1 MSVAPLTLFS
11 VVIPARDEEE
21 SLPGTVT
28 AIFETFTREGIP
40 HEIVVVD
47 DGSKDGTYAVVKEFA
62 AKDGHI
68 KGIRLR
74 RNSGKAFALAAGFAE
89 AKGEY
94 VITMDADLQDDPME
108 VIEMVRL
115 LTEDGWDLVSGWKQV
130 RNDPLEKRLPSKLY
144 NAVVSKVSGIRLH
157 DFNCGLKAYRR
168 DVLPHLKLYGQMH
181 RFFPVMAHWEG
192 FRVTEKVVHHRA
204 RSFGVSKY
212 GFRRYF
218 HGFFDLLSL
227 TFLNRYLRQPLH
239 LFGLWGLLCMAVGV
253 LPILWFL
260 FQWAISGSLHI
271 RPLLL
276 FAMGAEI
283 VGMQFISMGLI
294 AELIQSR
301 DRQLEVP
308 VAEKV

>member
-1 MSVAPLTLFS
+1 MKVSL
-11 VVIPARDEEE
+11 VIPAYNESE
-21 SLPGTVT
+21 SLPQLFAEIHAALDERFPEWE
-28 AIFETFTREGIP
+28 AIVI
-40 HEIVVVD
+40 D

-89 AKGEY
+89 AKGEF

-115 LTEDGWDLVSGWKQV
+115 LSEDGWDLVSGWKQV
-130 RNDPLEKRLPSKLY
+130 RNDPLEKRLPSLLY

-157 DFNCGLKAYRR
+157 DFNCGLKGYRR
-168 DVLPHLKLYGQMH
+168 EVLPHLKMYGQMH
-181 RFFPVMAHWEG
+181 RFLPVMAHWAG
-192 FRVTEKVVHHRA
+192 FKVTEKVVNHRA

-212 GFRRYF
+212 GFSRYF

-239 LFGLWGLLCMAVGV
+239 LFGLWGLLCMLVGAF
-253 LPILWFL
+253 PIAWFL
-260 FQWAISGSLHI
+260 GEWIVTGGLHL
-271 RPLLL
+271 RPMLL
-276 FAMGAEI
+276 FAVGAEI
-283 VGMQFISMGLI
+283 MGLQFISMGLV

-308 VAEKV
+308 IAEKVG

>member
-1 MSVAPLTLFS
+1 MKISI
-11 VVIPARDEEE
+11 VIPAYNESE
-21 SLPGTVT
+21 SLPQLFSELHAALDERHPDWE
-28 AIFETFTREGIP
+28 AI
-40 HEIVVVD
+40 VVD
-47 DGSKDGTYAVVKEFA
+47 DGSTDATFA
-62 AKDGHI
+62 TVRQTATQDEHI
-68 KGIRLR
+68 KGVRLR

-89 AKGEY
+89 VTGEI
-94 VITMDADLQDDPME
+94 VVTMDADLQDDPME
-108 VIEMVRL
+108 VIEMTRMIV
-115 LTEDGWDLVSGWKQV
+115 EDGWDLVSGWKQV

>member
-1 MSVAPLTLFS
+1 MKISI
-11 VVIPARDEEE
+11 VIPAYNESE
-21 SLPGTVT
+21 SLPQLFSELHAAMDERHPDWE
-28 AIFETFTREGIP
+28 AI
-40 HEIVVVD
+40 VVD
-47 DGSKDGTYAVVKEFA
+47 DGSTDATFA
-62 AKDGHI
+62 TVRQAAAQDEHI
-68 KGIRLR
+68 KGVRLR

-89 AKGEY
+89 VTGEI
-94 VITMDADLQDDPME
+94 VVTMDADLQDDPME
-108 VIEMVRL
+108 VIEMTRMIV
-115 LTEDGWDLVSGWKQV
+115 EDGWDLVSGWKQV

-168 DVLPHLKLYGQMH
+168 EVLPHLKLYGQMH

-260 FQWAISGSLHI
+260 FQWAASGSLHI

>member
-1 MSVAPLTLFS
+1 MKISI
-11 VVIPARDEEE
+11 VIPAYNESE
-21 SLPGTVT
+21 SLPQLFAELHAALDDRHPDWE
-28 AIFETFTREGIP
+28 AI
-40 HEIVVVD
+40 VVD
-47 DGSKDGTYAVVKEFA
+47 DGSTDSTFATVREAAGKDAHLRGV
-62 AKDGHI
+62 
-68 KGIRLR
+68 RLR

-89 AKGEY
+89 VTGEI
-94 VITMDADLQDDPME
+94 VVTMDADLQDDPME
-108 VIEMVRL
+108 VVEMTRMIV
-115 LTEDGWDLVSGWKQV
+115 EDGWDLVSGWKQK
-130 RNDPLEKRLPSKLY
+130 RNDPLEKRLPSKVY

-168 DVLPHLKLYGQMH
+168 EVLPHLKLYGQMH

-239 LFGLWGLLCMAVGV
+239 LFGLWGLLCMAIGA

-260 FQWAISGSLHI
+260 GQWVVTGNLRI

-276 FAMGAEI
+276 FATGAEI
-283 VGMQFISMGLI
+283 MGLQFISMGLV

>member
-1 MSVAPLTLFS
+1 MKVSL
-11 VVIPARDEEE
+11 VIPAYNESE
-21 SLPGTVT
+21 SLPQLFAEIHAALDVPFPEWE
-28 AIFETFTREGIP
+28 AIVI
-40 HEIVVVD
+40 D
-47 DGSKDGTYAVVKEFA
+47 DGSKDSTFAVVKEHA
-62 AKDGHI
+62 ARDGHI

-89 AKGEY
+89 AKGEF
-94 VITMDADLQDDPME
+94 VITMDADLQDDPLE
-108 VIEMVRL
+108 VIEFVRL
-115 LTEDGWDLVSGWKQV
+115 LSEDGWDLVSGWKQV

-168 DVLPHLKLYGQMH
+168 EVLPHLKMYGQMH
-181 RFFPVMAHWEG
+181 RFLPVMAHWAG
-192 FRVTEKVVHHRA
+192 FKVTEKIVNHRA

-212 GFRRYF
+212 GFSRYF

-239 LFGLWGLLCMAVGV
+239 LFGLVGIACMAVGM
-253 LPILWFL
+253 LPILWFFVDWIL
-260 FQWAISGSLHI
+260 TGALHI

-283 VGMQFISMGLI
+283 MGVQFISMGLI

-308 VAEKV
+308 IAEKV

>member
-1 MSVAPLTLFS
+1 MKVSL
-11 VVIPARDEEE
+11 VIPAYNESE
-21 SLPGTVT
+21 SLPQLFAEIHAALDVPFPEWE
-28 AIFETFTREGIP
+28 AIVI
-40 HEIVVVD
+40 D

-62 AKDGHI
+62 AKDSHV

-89 AKGEY
+89 AQGEF
-94 VITMDADLQDDPME
+94 VITMDADLQDDPLE
-108 VIEMVRL
+108 VIEFVRL
-115 LTEDGWDLVSGWKQV
+115 LSEDGWDLVSGWKQV

-157 DFNCGLKAYRR
+157 DFNCGLKGYRR
-168 DVLPHLKLYGQMH
+168 EVLPHLKMYGQMH
-181 RFFPVMAHWEG
+181 RFLPVMAHWAG
-192 FRVTEKVVHHRA
+192 FKVTEKVVNHRA

-212 GFRRYF
+212 GFSRYF

-239 LFGLWGLLCMAVGV
+239 LFGLFGLGCMAIGA
-253 LPILWFL
+253 LPILWFSVDWL
-260 FQWAISGSLHI
+260 MTGALHI

-283 VGMQFISMGLI
+283 MGVQFISMGLI

-301 DRQLEVP
+301 DRQIEVP
-308 VAEKV
+308 VAEKT